1 MIRRAAIACGLA
13 AHLTAAS
20 AAAQAPTF
28 TSGVSVVRFDVLA
41 SDGRRPITG
50 LEGTD
55 FEVFDRGV
63 PQTVDAVFGESEPL
77 DILFAF
83 DRSAST
89 SGDTIAR
96 LRDSARAIV
105 ATLHPDDRA
114 GLLAFNNRFQLV
126 SPLGPPEGLS
136 AALETLRPESGTALL
151 DAASVSLGLT
161 AASTRRTMILLFT
174 DGADTLSWLPERVV
188 LEQARS
194 SDAVLY
200 AVAMEARREAAANAA
215 DTDAQLRRLAEATG
229 GRLLRADRPEQLRER
244 FLDLMGE
251 MRARYVLTY
260 MPTNGDVPG
269 WHDVRVRLRGRS
281 GRISTRAGYV
291 VPANPRANR

>member
-13 AHLTAAS
+13 AHLIAAS

-136 AALETLRPESGTALL
+136 EALETLRPESGTAL
-151 DAASVSLGLT
+151 
-161 AASTRRTMILLFT
+161 
-174 DGADTLSWLPERVV
+174 

-291 VPANPRANR
+291 VPHANR